1 MVDRLPPLRLTAAE
15 RRYLASEL
23 DIAAEGYEDCI
34 QQGDGTQNADARR
47 DARRLR
53 ALAVRM
59 RGGPQPGPEGTMVR
73 LADLRG

>member
-1 MVDRLPPLRLTAAE
+1 MPPLRLTAGE
-15 RRYLASEL
+15 RMWLAVEL
-23 DIAAEGYEDCI
+23 DIAAETYEDCI

-59 RGGPQPGPEGTMVR
+59 RGGPQPEPEGRMVR
-73 LADLRG
+73 LEDLRG